1 VLVSCV
7 CVCYFFGCYCLLC
20 GYSCVWILAC
30 VPPVSVFLLALFKF
44 LLMCVLCVYVFL
56 CLFLRYSGGIFLNV
70 VDLLHHVCLLL
81 CCVCFTSVRITCVGV
96 YVCVCVCVVMWL
108 GNN

>member
-1 VLVSCV
+1 MRILLCWDSRVCSSGVCFFVGVVQVSAHVCLV
-7 CVCYFFGCYCLLC
+7 CVWFF
-20 GYSCVWILAC
+20 
-30 VPPVSVFLLALFKF
+30 VF
-44 LLMCVLCVYVFL
+44 
-56 CLFLRYSGGIFLNV
+56 FLRYSGGVFLNV